1 MRNKMQKTLMGLT
14 ALFITIAGLTVD
26 LNAKSINRIDQ
37 NISINIINS
46 IDDINVIGQKDIVRI
61 IENIDEINISRRI
74 QITKNISIERID
86 SAVNQDIANDINIDQ
101 RAAIGAIEQIDY
113 TNNIRDID
121 DINTRIS

>member
-1 MRNKMQKTLMGLT
+1 MQKTLMGLT